1 MVFRVRVERMSDR
14 SGAVVLSEAE
24 LEPARQLVDRI
35 LDYVASDPR
44 WPVIAAI
51 KPGGDAQ
58 IGRSAA
64 MAPAAMLSVLDA
76 ATKDEE
82 LLAALESRALID
94 RAFIELTQAKLT
106 FDMTAALSRQRRD
119 YEPCMETGARARQIL
134 RAVSKTRR
142 RQRQSLPEEQETKEG
157 DLLPDCPSKKIP

>member
-1 MVFRVRVERMSDR
+1 MVFCVRVERMSDK

-35 LDYVASDPR
+35 LDYVSSDPR
-44 WPVIAAI
+44 WPVIATI
-51 KPGGDAQ
+51 EPGGDTPT
-58 IGRSAA
+58 GRSAA

-82 LLAALESRALID
+82 LLAALESKALID

-106 FDMTAALSRQRRD
+106 FDMTAALSRQGRD

-134 RAVSKTRR
+134 RAVSETRR
-142 RQRQSLPEEQETKEG
+142 RQRQSPPEEQEIKEG
-157 DLLPDCPSKKIP
+157 DLPPDRPGKKIP